1 MRVLIA
7 DKLPEKSIEALR
19 QAGHTVVV
27 EICSADQLQEA
38 MVTHGIESLVV
49 RSTKVTRSM
58 IQHASSLEL
67 IVRAGTGYD
76 SIDLEAASEFGVFV
90 ANCPGKNASAVA
102 ELTIGLIVSLDRWIP
117 DNVSDARAGKWQKGR
132 YAKARGLKGRVLGL
146 VGMGKIGQLV
156 AHMAQGLG
164 LEVVAWSRSLTA
176 ESAAAFGV
184 DYVDSPIQV
193 AAQSDIVSLHVAATP
208 STFHLANR
216 EFFAAMKPGA
226 LFINTTRGSVVDEN
240 ALLTALDEHGI
251 RAALD
256 VFADE
261 PSYKEGPLTTQLHK
275 HPSVYLT
282 HHIGASTAQAQEATG
297 DEAARVIDTYANT
310 GVVPNCV
317 NIAVQSAA
325 THLITV
331 RHLDKVGVLARVLD
345 RIRKCNLNVQEME
358 NQVFAGSMNAAVAR
372 IRVVGKPPE
381 ELSSLLKNIQDVLAV
396 SEIKL

>member
-7 DKLPEKSIEALR
+7 DKLPEKSVEALR

-27 EICSADQLQEA
+27 EFCSADQLQEA
-38 MVTHGIESLVV
+38 LVTHRIESLVV
-49 RSTKVTRSM
+49 RSTNVTRTM

-67 IVRAGTGYD
+67 IVRAGAGYD

-102 ELTIGLIVSLDRWIP
+102 ELTIGLMVSLDRWIP

-132 YAKARGLKGRVLGL
+132 YAKALGLKGRVLGL
-146 VGMGKIGQLV
+146 IGMGKIGQLV
-156 AHMAQGLG
+156 ARMAQGLG

-184 DYVDSPIQV
+184 EHAENPIQV
-193 AAQSDIVSLHVAATP
+193 AAQSDIVSLHVAAAPT
-208 STFHLANR
+208 TFHLANR
-216 EFFAAMKPGA
+216 DFFAAMKPGA

-240 ALLTALDEHGI
+240 ALLTALDEDGI

-261 PSYKEGPLTTQLHK
+261 PSYKAGALTTHLHK

-297 DEAARVIDTYANT
+297 DEAVRVIDTYANT

-317 NIAVQSAA
+317 NIAVQSSA

-345 RIRKCNLNVQEME
+345 MVRKCNLNVQEME
-358 NQVFAGSMNAAVAR
+358 NQVFSGSMNAAVAR

>member
-19 QAGHTVVV
+19 QAGHAVAV
-27 EICSADQLQEA
+27 EICSADQLQQALIHHE
-38 MVTHGIESLVV
+38 TESLVV
-49 RSTKVTRSM
+49 RSTNVTRSM
-58 IQHASSLEL
+58 IQHAPCLEL
-67 IVRAGTGYD
+67 IVRAGAGYD

-117 DNVSDARAGKWQKGR
+117 DNVSDARAGKWQKGK
-132 YAKARGLKGRVLGL
+132 YANARGLKGRVLGL
-146 VGMGKIGQLV
+146 IGMGEIGQLV
-156 AHMAQGLG
+156 AKMAQGLG

-176 ESAAAFGV
+176 ESAASFGV
-184 DYVDSPIQV
+184 SRADTPIQV
-193 AAQSDIVSLHVAATP
+193 AAQSDIVSLHVAATS
-208 STFHLANR
+208 STFHMAN
-216 EFFAAMKPGA
+216 EDFFTAMKPGA
-226 LFINTTRGSVVDEN
+226 LFINTTRGSTVDEN
-240 ALLTALDEHGI
+240 ALLTALDENGI

-261 PSYKEGPLTTQLHK
+261 PTYKEGALKTHLRT

-282 HHIGASTAQAQEATG
+282 HHVGASTVQAQEATG

-345 RIRKCNLNVQEME
+345 VVRKCDLNVQEME
-358 NQVFAGSMNAAVAR
+358 NQVFAGSVNAAVAR
-372 IRVVGKPPE
+372 IRIVGKPPD